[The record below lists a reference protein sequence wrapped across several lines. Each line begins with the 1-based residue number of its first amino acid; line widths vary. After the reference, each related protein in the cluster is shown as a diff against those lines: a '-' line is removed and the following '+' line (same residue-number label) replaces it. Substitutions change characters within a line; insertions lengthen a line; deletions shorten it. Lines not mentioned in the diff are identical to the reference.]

1 MTPYQLFSLAVCAVA
16 FVGLIVFEIFL
27 LIDNKKFYET
37 LDKQRYGCYNKSVK
51 RTKERN

>member
-1 MTPYQLFSLAVCAVA
+1 MTPYQFVSLVVCIVA

-27 LIDNKKFYET
+27 LIDNKKFYEA
-37 LDKQRYGCYNKSVK
+37 LDKQRYGCYNKDVK